1 MSVQVWIM
9 FGSFYCFDIPAALHN
24 SLKAHFSEMGDGE
37 FEIYFSGLYSVYSF
51 ANIFL
56 PLLTGKLRDKRGDR
70 IALLFTV
77 LLTLIG

>member
-56 PLLTGKLRDKRGDR
+56 PLLTGSIKLIKH
-70 IALLFTV
+70 I
-77 LLTLIG
+77 